1 MNNKWLIDIIYW
13 ILQYIFF
20 FFNMATAYVVDYT
33 NVNCKGLYNTVNE
46 HKVTMKLETII
57 YELHK

>member
-1 MNNKWLIDIIYW
+1 
-13 ILQYIFF
+13 
-20 FFNMATAYVVDYT
+20 MATAYVVDYT